1 MRNGTIARPASSLP
15 IAAPGPRRRIPVL
28 LQALGAFLLYL
39 TCSVALFR
47 DAWAAPSMRSIGYY
61 ADPQQFM
68 WFLGWI
74 SYALGHGQN
83 PFIST

>member
-1 MRNGTIARPASSLP
+1 
-15 IAAPGPRRRIPVL
+15 VL

-83 PFIST
+83 PFISTYLN